1 MQTGNNTRLLQRQKR
16 MFNIGDLVLITWPQM
31 AGDLAI
37 IIKQG
42 KLPAERELGITNEE
56 WLVHLM
62 DGREIW
68 LWTDW
73 LTNV

>member
-1 MQTGNNTRLLQRQKR
+1 MEKNLK
-16 MFNIGDLVLITWPQM
+16 FNVGDLILITYPPM
-31 AGDLAI
+31 DGDLGI
-37 IIKQG
+37 VIKQG
-42 KLPAERELGITNEE
+42 ELPAERELGITNEE

-73 LTNV
+73 LANV

>member
-1 MQTGNNTRLLQRQKR
+1 MAKLKK
-16 MFNIGDLVLITWPQM
+16 GDLVKILNVHM
-31 AGDLAI
+31 KSDLGI

-42 KLPAERELGITNEE
+42 KLPADRELGITDKE

-68 LWTDW
+68 LWRNW
-73 LTNV
+73 IENV

>member
-1 MQTGNNTRLLQRQKR
+1 
-16 MFNIGDLVLITWPQM
+16 MFNIGELVLITHPNM
-31 AGDLAI
+31 EGDLGI

-42 KLPAERELGITNEE
+42 GLSAERDRGISRGE

-68 LWTDW
+68 FWADW
-73 LTNV
+73 IENV

>member
-1 MQTGNNTRLLQRQKR
+1 

>member
-1 MQTGNNTRLLQRQKR
+1 
-16 MFNIGDLVLITWPQM
+16 MFNAGDLVKILYGAM
-31 AGDLAI
+31 EGDLGI

-42 KLPAERELGITNEE
+42 ELYAESELGITDKE

-68 LWTDW
+68 LWRSW
-73 LTNV
+73 LANV

>member
-1 MQTGNNTRLLQRQKR
+1 
-16 MFNIGDLVLITWPQM
+16 MFNVGDLIKIIYGDM
-31 AGDLAI
+31 EGDLGI

-42 KLPAERELGITNEE
+42 KLPADRELGITDKE

-68 LWTDW
+68 LWRNW
-73 LTNV
+73 IENV

>member
-1 MQTGNNTRLLQRQKR
+1 
-16 MFNIGDLVLITWPQM
+16 MFKIGELVKILYPPM
-31 AGDLAI
+31 AGDLGI

-42 KLPAERELGITNEE
+42 KLPADRELGITNAE

-68 LWTDW
+68 LWAEW
-73 LTNV
+73 IENV

>member
-1 MQTGNNTRLLQRQKR
+1 
-16 MFNIGDLVLITWPQM
+16 MFNIGELVKILYPPM
-31 AGDLAI
+31 DGDLGI
-37 IIKQG
+37 IIERG
-42 KLPAERELGITNEE
+42 KLPANRVHGITNEE

-73 LTNV
+73 ITNV